1 MERTKYEQLREKH
14 PSFVYKNYSL
24 TENDGEILIR
34 YDFSMENGAEF
45 HPEIRIPTA
54 NLNIVNAFDSE
65 CAKRIVFSLGMV
77 ELVSYWKC
85 ACPPKIFV
93 DCGYLDAFDIK
104 WWKRLYFGGLG
115 EFHYINGICTDEES
129 FTDIVCRFEHKDYP
143 AFEYNSTGKNLIT
156 VGGGKDSAVTTD
168 LLESCRDDNIFFTV
182 NDQEARTQTVL
193 KAGYGEERIVKTYR
207 TIDKNLLELNAKG
220 YLNGHTP
227 FSAIVAFLSFY
238 CAYLTGAENIVLSNE
253 SSANESNIKGSKVNH
268 QYSKSFAFEEDFRKY
283 TEKNIM
289 NEISYFSL
297 LRPFNELQIAK
308 YFAKCSEFLPVFR
321 SCNRGSKKN
330 IWCGKCAKC
339 LFVFI
344 MLSPFIEYSELV
356 KVFGNDMLNDE
367 EMTKDF
373 DGLVGISGIK
383 PFECV
388 GTPEEIKLALYL
400 LDRKTDSE
408 KPLLL
413 RRFNEKADKSGID
426 LSLLKSYNAAHNI
439 PDKFLPQMMEMY
451 AYVAADN

>member
-1 MERTKYEQLREKH
+1 M
-14 PSFVYKNYSL
+14 
-24 TENDGEILIR
+24 
-34 YDFSMENGAEF
+34 
-45 HPEIRIPTA
+45 
-54 NLNIVNAFDSE
+54 
-65 CAKRIVFSLGMV
+65 
-77 ELVSYWKC
+77 
-85 ACPPKIFV
+85 
-93 DCGYLDAFDIK
+93 
-104 WWKRLYFGGLG
+104 
-115 EFHYINGICTDEES
+115 
-129 FTDIVCRFEHKDYP
+129 DIVCRFEHKPYP
-143 AFEYNSTGKNLIT
+143 AFEYNSTGKNLIA

-168 LLESCRDDNIFFTV
+168 LLKDFKDDNLFFTV

-193 KAGYGEERIVKTYR
+193 KAGYSDERIVKTYR
-207 TIDKNLLELNAKG
+207 TIDKNLLELNANG

-227 FSAIVAFLSFY
+227 FSAIVAFLSLY

-253 SSANESNIKGSKVNH
+253 SSANESNIKGSRVNH
-268 QYSKSFAFEEDFRKY
+268 QYSKSFLFEEDFRKY
-283 TEKNIM
+283 VEKNIM
-289 NEISYFSL
+289 NEINYFSL

-308 YFAKCSEFLPVFR
+308 YFAKCEEFLPVFR

-344 MLSPFIEYSELV
+344 MLSPFIEYEKLI
-356 KVFGNDMLNDE
+356 KIFGNDMLNDE

-373 DGLVGISGIK
+373 DGLTGISGIK

-400 LDRKTDSE
+400 LDKKTDGE

-413 RRFNEKADKSGID
+413 KRFNEKGDTSGID
-426 LSLLKSYNAAHNI
+426 LGLLKSYNAAHNI

-451 AYVAADN
+451 SYVAEDN

>member
-1 MERTKYEQLREKH
+1 MEKTKYEQLREKH
-14 PSFVYKNYSL
+14 PSFIYKNYSL
-24 TENDGEILIR
+24 EERGGEILIR
-34 YDFSMENGAEF
+34 YDFSMENDVDF
-45 HPEIRIPTA
+45 HPEIKIPTE
-54 NLNIVNAFDSE
+54 NLNIVNSFDSE
-65 CAKRIVFSLGMV
+65 CAKRIIFSLGMV

-85 ACPPKIFV
+85 ACPPKVFV
-93 DCGYLDAFDIK
+93 DCGYLDSFDIK

-115 EFHYINGICTDEES
+115 EFHYINGISADEES
-129 FTDIVCRFEHKDYP
+129 FMDIVCRYEHKHYHP
-143 AFEYNSTGKNLIT
+143 FEYNSTGKNLIT

-168 LLESCRDDNIFFTV
+168 LLKDFKNDNIFFTV

-193 KAGYGEERIVKTYR
+193 KAGYSEDRIVKTYR
-207 TIDKNLLELNAKG
+207 TIDKNLLKLNSEG

-227 FSAIVAFLSFY
+227 FSAIVALLSLY

-283 TEKNIM
+283 VEKNIM

-308 YFAKCSEFLPVFR
+308 YFAKCKEFLPVFR
-321 SCNRGSKKN
+321 SCNKGSKQN

-344 MLSPFIEYSELV
+344 MLSPFIEYSKLV
-356 KVFGNDMLNDE
+356 EIFGNDMLNDE
-367 EMTKDF
+367 DLTEDF
-373 DGLVGISGIK
+373 DGLVGFTPVK

-388 GTPEEIKLALYL
+388 GTPEEIALALYL
-400 LDRKTDSE
+400 LDKKTEVE

-413 RRFNEKADKSGID
+413 RRFNEKADKSKID
-426 LSLLKSYNAAHNI
+426 LSLLKSYNAEHNI

-451 AYVAADN
+451 SYVAEDN

>member
-1 MERTKYEQLREKH
+1 MERTVYEQLREKH

-45 HPEIRIPTA
+45 HPEIRIPTE

-85 ACPPKIFV
+85 ACPPKVYV
-93 DCGYLDAFDIK
+93 DCGYLDAFDTK

-115 EFHYINGICTDEES
+115 EFHYINGICADEES
-129 FTDIVCRFEHKDYP
+129 FMDIVCRCEHKDYP
-143 AFEYNSTGKNLIT
+143 AFEYKSTGKNLIT

-168 LLESCRDDNIFFTV
+168 LLKGFRDDNIFFTV

-193 KAGYGEERIVKTYR
+193 KAGYGEDRIVKTYR

-227 FSAIVAFLSFY
+227 FSAIVAFLSLY

-268 QYSKSFAFEEDFRKY
+268 QYSKSFAFEENFRKY

-308 YFAKCSEFLPVFR
+308 YFAKCREFLPVFR

-344 MLSPFIEYSELV
+344 MLSPFIEYSELI

-388 GTPEEIKLALYL
+388 GTPEEIKLALCL
-400 LDRKTDSE
+400 LDRKTDGD

-451 AYVAADN
+451 SYVAEDN

>member
-1 MERTKYEQLREKH
+1 MELTKYEQLRKKH
-14 PSFVYKNYSL
+14 PSFTYENYSV
-24 TENDGEILIR
+24 TRMDGEIFIR
-34 YDFSMENGAEF
+34 YDFSMENGPDF
-45 HPEIRIPTA
+45 HPEIRIPTK
-54 NLNIVNAFDSE
+54 NLNIVNEYDSE
-65 CAKRIVFSLGMV
+65 CAKKIIFSLGMV

-85 ACPPKIFV
+85 ACPPKVFV
-93 DCGYLDAFDIK
+93 DCGYLDAFDIR
-104 WWKRLYFGGLG
+104 WWKKLYFGGLG
-115 EFHYINGICTDEES
+115 EFHYINGIGADEED
-129 FTDIVCRFEHKDYP
+129 FMDIVCRCERGAYP
-143 AFEYNSTGKNLIT
+143 AFEYKSEGKNLIA

-168 LLESCRDDNIFFTV
+168 LLKDFKADNVFFTV

-193 KAGYGEERIVKTYR
+193 KAGYSEDRIVKTYR
-207 TIDKNLLELNAKG
+207 TIDKNLLSLNSEG

-227 FSAIVAFLSFY
+227 FSAVVAFLSLY
-238 CAYLTGAENIVLSNE
+238 CAYLIGADNIVLSNE
-253 SSANESNIKGSKVNH
+253 SSANESNIKGSGVNH

-283 TEKNIM
+283 VEKNIM
-289 NEISYFSL
+289 NEIKYFSM

-308 YFAKCSEFLPVFR
+308 YFAKCREFLPVFR

-356 KVFGNDMLNDE
+356 SVFGNDMLNDE
-367 EMTKDF
+367 DMIKDF
-373 DGLVGISGIK
+373 DGLIGLSGVK

-388 GTPEEIKLALYL
+388 GTPKEINLALCL
-400 LDRKTDSE
+400 LDRKTVGE

-413 RRFNEKADKSGID
+413 KRFSENVNENEID
-426 LSLLKSYNAAHNI
+426 FSLLKSYNASHNI

-451 AYVAADN
+451 SYVAEDN

>member
-1 MERTKYEQLREKH
+1 MEKTKYEQLREKH
-14 PSFVYKNYSL
+14 PSFIYKNYSL
-24 TENDGEILIR
+24 EERGGEILIR
-34 YDFSMENGAEF
+34 YDFSMENGVDF
-45 HPEIRIPTA
+45 HPEIKIPTE
-54 NLNIVNAFDSE
+54 NLNIVNPFDSE
-65 CAKRIVFSLGMV
+65 CAKRIIFSLGMV
-77 ELVSYWKC
+77 ELISYWKC
-85 ACPPKIFV
+85 ACPPKVYV
-93 DCGYLDAFDIK
+93 DCGYLDSFDIK

-115 EFHYINGICTDEES
+115 EFHYINGISADEES
-129 FTDIVCRFEHKDYP
+129 FMDIVCRYDHKHYHP
-143 AFEYNSTGKNLIT
+143 FEYNSTGKNLIT

-168 LLESCRDDNIFFTV
+168 LLKDFKNDNIFFTV

-193 KAGYGEERIVKTYR
+193 KAGYSEDRIVKTYR
-207 TIDKNLLELNAKG
+207 TIDKNLLKLNSEG

-227 FSAIVAFLSFY
+227 FSAIVAFLSLY

-283 TEKNIM
+283 VEKNIM
-289 NEISYFSL
+289 NEINYFSL

-308 YFAKCSEFLPVFR
+308 YFAKCKEFLPVFR
-321 SCNRGSKKN
+321 SCNKGSKQN

-344 MLSPFIEYSELV
+344 MLSPFIEYSKLV
-356 KVFGNDMLNDE
+356 EIFGNDMLNDE
-367 EMTKDF
+367 DLTEDF
-373 DGLVGISGIK
+373 DGLVGITSVK

-388 GTPEEIKLALYL
+388 GTPEEICLALYL
-400 LDRKTDSE
+400 LDKKTEVE

-413 RRFNEKADKSGID
+413 RRFNEKADKSKID

-451 AYVAADN
+451 SYVAEDN

>member
-1 MERTKYEQLREKH
+1 MELTKYEQLRKKH
-14 PSFVYKNYSL
+14 PSFTYENYSI
-24 TENDGEILIR
+24 TKKDGEIFIR
-34 YDFSMENGAEF
+34 YDFSMENGPHF
-45 HPEIRIPTA
+45 HPEIRIPTK
-54 NLNIVNAFDSE
+54 NLNIVNEYDSE
-65 CAKRIVFSLGMV
+65 CAKKIIFSLGMV

-85 ACPPKIFV
+85 ACPPKVYV
-93 DCGYLDAFDIK
+93 DCGYLDAFDIR
-104 WWKRLYFGGLG
+104 WWKKLYFGGLG
-115 EFHYINGICTDEES
+115 EFHYINGICADEEG
-129 FTDIVCRFEHKDYP
+129 FMDIVCRCERGAYP
-143 AFEYNSTGKNLIT
+143 AFEYKSEGKNLIA

-168 LLESCRDDNIFFTV
+168 LLKNFKADNAFFTV

-193 KAGYGEERIVKTYR
+193 KAGYSEDRIVKTYR
-207 TIDKNLLELNAKG
+207 TIDKNLLSLNSEG

-227 FSAIVAFLSFY
+227 FSAIVAFLSLY
-238 CAYLTGAENIVLSNE
+238 CAYLIGAENIILSNE
-253 SSANESNIKGSKVNH
+253 SSANESNIKGSGVNH

-289 NEISYFSL
+289 NEIKYFSM

-308 YFAKCSEFLPVFR
+308 YFAKCREFLPVFR

-344 MLSPFIEYSELV
+344 MLSPFIEYSDLV
-356 KVFGNDMLNDE
+356 SVFGNDMLNDE
-367 EMTKDF
+367 DMIKDF
-373 DGLVGISGIK
+373 DGLVGFSGIK

-388 GTPEEIKLALYL
+388 GTPEEIRLALCL
-400 LDRKTDSE
+400 LDRKTEGE

-413 RRFNEKADKSGID
+413 KRFNEKADKSKID
-426 LSLLKSYNAAHNI
+426 LSLLKSYNASHNI

-451 AYVAADN
+451 SYVAEDN

>member
-1 MERTKYEQLREKH
+1 MELTKYEQLREKH
-14 PSFVYKNYSL
+14 PSFTYENYSL
-24 TENDGEILIR
+24 TENNGEILIR

-54 NLNIVNAFDSE
+54 NLDIVNAYDSE
-65 CAKRIVFSLGMV
+65 CAERIIFSLGMV

-85 ACPPKIFV
+85 ACPPKVYV
-93 DCGYLDAFDIK
+93 DCGYLDSFDIA

-115 EFHYINGICTDEES
+115 EFHYINGICADEES
-129 FTDIVCRFEHKDYP
+129 FMDIVCRYEHKNSP
-143 AFEYNSTGKNLIT
+143 AFEYNNTGKNLIT

-168 LLESCRDDNIFFTV
+168 LLKSFADDNIFFTV

-193 KAGYGEERIVKTYR
+193 KAGYSEDRIVKTYR
-207 TIDKNLLELNAKG
+207 TIDKKLLELNAKG

-227 FSAIVAFLSFY
+227 FSAIVAFLSLY

-253 SSANESNIKGSKVNH
+253 SSANESNIKGSRVNH

-289 NEISYFSL
+289 SEINYFSM

-344 MLSPFIEYSELV
+344 MLSPFIEYSKLTE
-356 KVFGNDMLNDE
+356 VFGNDMLGDE
-367 EMTKDF
+367 EMTEDF
-373 DGLVGISGIK
+373 DGLVGLSGIK

-388 GTPEEIKLALYL
+388 GTPDEIRLALCL
-400 LDRKTDSE
+400 LDRKIQGE

-413 RRFNEKADKSGID
+413 KRFNEKADKSGID
-426 LSLLKSYNAAHNI
+426 YSLLKSYNASHNI

-451 AYVAADN
+451 SYVAEDN

>member
-1 MERTKYEQLREKH
+1 MERTIYEQLREKH

-24 TENDGEILIR
+24 TENNGEILIR
-34 YDFSMENGAEF
+34 YDFYMENGAEF
-45 HPEIRIPTA
+45 HPEIRIPTE

-65 CAKRIVFSLGMV
+65 CAQRIVFALGMV

-85 ACPPKIFV
+85 ACPPKVYV
-93 DCGYLDAFDIK
+93 DCGYLDSFDIR

-115 EFHYINGICTDEES
+115 EFHYINGICADEEN
-129 FTDIVCRFEHKDYP
+129 FMDIVCRCEHKDYP
-143 AFEYNSTGKNLIT
+143 AFEYKSTVKNLIT

-168 LLESCRDDNIFFTV
+168 LLKDFRDDNIFFTV

-193 KAGYGEERIVKTYR
+193 KAGYGEDRIVKTYR

-227 FSAIVAFLSFY
+227 FSAIVAFLSLY

-308 YFAKCSEFLPVFR
+308 YFAKCSAFLPVFR

-344 MLSPFIEYSELV
+344 MLSPFIAYSELV

-388 GTPEEIKLALYL
+388 GTPEEIKLALFL
-400 LDRKTDSE
+400 LDRKTDGE

-413 RRFNEKADKSGID
+413 SRFNEKADKSGID
-426 LSLLKSYNAAHNI
+426 LSLLKSYNASHNI

-451 AYVAADN
+451 AYVAEDN

>member
-1 MERTKYEQLREKH
+1 MEKTKYEQLREKH
-14 PSFVYKNYSL
+14 PSFTYKSYSL
-24 TENDGEILIR
+24 KEINGEILIR
-34 YDFSMENGAEF
+34 YDFSMENGADF
-45 HPEIRIPTA
+45 HPEIRIPTE
-54 NLNIVNAFDSE
+54 NLNIVNPFDSE
-65 CAKRIVFSLGMV
+65 CAERIIFSLGMV
-77 ELVSYWKC
+77 ELISYWKC
-85 ACPPKIFV
+85 ACPPKVYV
-93 DCGYLDAFDIK
+93 DCGYLDSFDIK

-115 EFHYINGICTDEES
+115 EFHYINGIVADEES
-129 FTDIVCRFEHKDYP
+129 FMDIVCRYEHKHYHP
-143 AFEYNSTGKNLIT
+143 FPYNSTGKNLIT

-168 LLESCRDDNIFFTV
+168 LLKSFRDDNIFFTV

-193 KAGYGEERIVKTYR
+193 KAGYSEDRIVKTYR
-207 TIDKNLLELNAKG
+207 TIDKNLLKLNSEG

-227 FSAIVAFLSFY
+227 FSAIVAFLSLY

-283 TEKNIM
+283 VEKNIM

-308 YFAKCSEFLPVFR
+308 YFAKCKEFLPVFR
-321 SCNRGSKKN
+321 SCNKGSKKN

-356 KVFGNDMLNDE
+356 EIFGNDMLNDGDL
-367 EMTKDF
+367 TADF
-373 DGLVGISGIK
+373 DGLVGITSVK

-388 GTPEEIKLALYL
+388 GTPEEIALALYL
-400 LDRKTDSE
+400 LDKKTEE
-408 KPLLL
+408 KSLLL
-413 RRFNEKADKSGID
+413 KRFNEKADKSGID
-426 LSLLKSYNAAHNI
+426 LSLLKSYNAEHNI

-451 AYVAADN
+451 NYVAEDN

>member
-1 MERTKYEQLREKH
+1 MELTKYEQLREKH
-14 PSFVYKNYSL
+14 PSFTYENYSL
-24 TENDGEILIR
+24 TENNGEILIR
-34 YDFSMENGAEF
+34 YDFYMENGAEF

-54 NLNIVNAFDSE
+54 NLDIVNAYDSE
-65 CAKRIVFSLGMV
+65 CAERIIFSLGMV

-85 ACPPKIFV
+85 ACPPKVYV
-93 DCGYLDAFDIK
+93 DCGYLDSFDIA

-115 EFHYINGICTDEES
+115 EFHYINGICADEES
-129 FTDIVCRFEHKDYP
+129 FMDIVCRYEHKDSP
-143 AFEYNSTGKNLIT
+143 AFEYNNTGKNLIT

-168 LLESCRDDNIFFTV
+168 LLKEFRDDNIFFTV

-193 KAGYGEERIVKTYR
+193 KAGYSEERIVKTYR
-207 TIDKNLLELNAKG
+207 TIDKKLLELNAKG

-227 FSAIVAFLSFY
+227 FSAIVAFLSLY

-289 NEISYFSL
+289 NEINYFSM

-344 MLSPFIEYSELV
+344 MLSPFIEYSKLTEI
-356 KVFGNDMLNDE
+356 FGNDMLNDE
-367 EMTKDF
+367 EMTEDF
-373 DGLVGISGIK
+373 DGLVGLSGIK

-388 GTPEEIKLALYL
+388 GTPDEIRLALCL
-400 LDRKTDSE
+400 LDRKIQGE

-413 RRFNEKADKSGID
+413 KRFNEKADTGGID
-426 LSLLKSYNAAHNI
+426 FSLLKSYNASHNI

-451 AYVAADN
+451 SYVAEDN

>member
-1 MERTKYEQLREKH
+1 MEKTKYEQLREKH
-14 PSFVYKNYSL
+14 PSFIYKNYSL
-24 TENDGEILIR
+24 EERGGEILIS
-34 YDFSMENGAEF
+34 YDFSMENGVDF
-45 HPEIRIPTA
+45 HPEIRIPTE
-54 NLNIVNAFDSE
+54 NLNIVNPFDSE
-65 CAKRIVFSLGMV
+65 CAKRIIFSLGMV

-85 ACPPKIFV
+85 ACPPKVYV

-115 EFHYINGICTDEES
+115 EFHYINGIGADEES
-129 FTDIVCRFEHKDYP
+129 FMDIVCRQNHKHYHP
-143 AFEYNSTGKNLIT
+143 FPYNSTGKNLIT

-168 LLESCRDDNIFFTV
+168 LLKSFRDDNIFFTV

-193 KAGYGEERIVKTYR
+193 KAGYGEDRIVKTYR
-207 TIDKNLLELNAKG
+207 TIDKNLLKLNAEG

-227 FSAIVAFLSFY
+227 FSAIVAFLSLY

-283 TEKNIM
+283 VEKNIM

-308 YFAKCSEFLPVFR
+308 YFAKCKEFLPVFR
-321 SCNRGSKKN
+321 SCNKGSKKN

-339 LFVFI
+339 LFVYI
-344 MLSPFIEYSELV
+344 MLSPFIEYSCLSEI
-356 KVFGNDMLNDE
+356 FGNDMLNDE
-367 EMTKDF
+367 DLTADF
-373 DGLVGISGIK
+373 DGLVGITSVK

-388 GTPEEIKLALYL
+388 GTPEEIALALYL
-400 LDRKTDSE
+400 LDKKTDGE

-413 RRFNEKADKSGID
+413 KRFNEKADKSKID
-426 LSLLKSYNAAHNI
+426 LSLLKSYNAEHNI

-451 AYVAADN
+451 SYVAEDN

>member
-1 MERTKYEQLREKH
+1 MERTIYEQLREKH

-24 TENDGEILIR
+24 TENNGEILIR
-34 YDFSMENGAEF
+34 YDFYMENGAEF

-54 NLNIVNAFDSE
+54 NLDIVNAYDSE
-65 CAKRIVFSLGMV
+65 CAERIIFSLGMV

-85 ACPPKIFV
+85 ACPPKVYV
-93 DCGYLDAFDIK
+93 DCGYLDSFDIA

-115 EFHYINGICTDEES
+115 EFHYINGICADEES
-129 FTDIVCRFEHKDYP
+129 FMDIVCRYEHKDSP
-143 AFEYNSTGKNLIT
+143 AFEYNNTGKNLIT

-168 LLESCRDDNIFFTV
+168 LLKEFRDDNIFFTV

-193 KAGYGEERIVKTYR
+193 KAGYSEDRIVKTYR
-207 TIDKNLLELNAKG
+207 TIDKKLLELNAKG

-227 FSAIVAFLSFY
+227 FSAIVAFLSLY

-289 NEISYFSL
+289 NEINYFSM

-344 MLSPFIEYSELV
+344 MLSPFIEYSKLIE
-356 KVFGNDMLNDE
+356 VFGNDMLGDE
-367 EMTKDF
+367 EMTEDF
-373 DGLVGISGIK
+373 EGLVGLSGIK

-388 GTPEEIKLALYL
+388 GTPDEIRLALCL
-400 LDRKTDSE
+400 LDRKIQGE

-413 RRFNEKADKSGID
+413 KRFNEKADTGGID
-426 LSLLKSYNAAHNI
+426 FSLLKSYNASHNI

-451 AYVAADN
+451 SYVAEDN